1 MVIGDKVVK
10 QSNLMAYVAVATDE
24 GKASNVHKG
33 WYSLYTET
41 NSDSPLTT
49 ISARDQVVA
58 GIQKQVAAYKDEELS
73 IAFDG
78 HSMGS
83 TIATLNATDIVFNG
97 YNKIPDQPDKAIP
110 VTAFC
115 VACPRVGDFGFS
127 KVFAKLT
134 NLHVL
139 RINNELDIVPKY
151 PFDIWYS
158 DVGKE
163 LKVHLHTVA
172 GYQGVFKPFEL
183 VINRDKALLNK
194 GADYL
199 DDKYRVV
206 SSWWTEKNKSMVQN
220 DDGTWELKDSEEDV

>member
-1 MVIGDKVVK
+1 M
-10 QSNLMAYVAVATDE
+10 
-24 GKASNVHKG
+24 
-33 WYSLYTET
+33 
-41 NSDSPLTT
+41 
-49 ISARDQVVA
+49 
-58 GIQKQVAAYKDEELS
+58 AAYKDEDLS
-73 IAFDG
+73 ITFVG

-83 TIATLNATDIVFNG
+83 AIATLNATDIVFNG

-115 VACPRVGDFGFS
+115 LACPRVGDLGFS
-127 KVFAKLT
+127 KVFAELT

-163 LKVHLHTVA
+163 LVINSTKSTFLKSSLWDVLLTVHQLEVHLHTVA
-172 GYQGVFKPFEL
+172 GYQGSKPFEL

-194 GADYL
+194 WADYL
-199 DDKYRVV
+199 DDKYRIV